1 MGDKN
6 SQAWQDEQVTVF
18 DCQER
23 LRGYS
28 FVSVVDLDEFLLPL
42 RDDNLRE
49 MMVSMRFDQTVL
61 GPICFDEIH

>member
-1 MGDKN
+1 M
-6 SQAWQDEQVTVF
+6 QAWQDEQVTVF

-42 RDDNLRE
+42 RDDNLKD
-49 MMVSMRFDQTVL
+49 MMVCVPFDLVNHNT
-61 GPICFDEIH
+61 CNMFAKY